1 MIEPALAKDP
11 TLRTLANEP
20 MDPIDNA
27 DPTEPIEST
36 ELRDPML
43 RMEFV
48 EPILHRECD
57 SPMTSSCTCRH
68 PFFAQGGRHIP

>member
-1 MIEPALAKDP
+1 
-11 TLRTLANEP
+11 
-20 MDPIDNA
+20 
-27 DPTEPIEST
+27 
-36 ELRDPML
+36 LRDPML